1 MKVKYWGISM
11 WAYPRWCIGGRLGT
25 LSPIPLELTPILLL
39 SMMPELVL
47 ILLPIIV
54 SVYSVMS

>member
-1 MKVKYWGISM
+1 MGVPQMVYW
-11 WAYPRWCIGGRLGT
+11 GRLGT